1 MFLEKFT
8 LLAKI
13 LHCRRQWRQG
23 QISPLDG
30 ILFCFELCPLKVIYL
45 FSWRF
50 KDVWRM
56 ISFVNSCRWIQ
67 GRRRRKR
74 RREGGCG
81 YKRGTL
87 KQLVVATL
95 PPFESLLP
103 MLSFCHTGEN
113 SQRCALHNYVT
124 ILKPPSN
131 VRCPLLVITGCCMWY
146 IH

>member
-1 MFLEKFT
+1 MDSGKEEEK
-8 LLAKI
+8 
-13 LHCRRQWRQG
+13 
-23 QISPLDG
+23 
-30 ILFCFELCPLKVIYL
+30 EE
-45 FSWRF
+45 
-50 KDVWRM
+50 
-56 ISFVNSCRWIQ
+56 
-67 GRRRRKR
+67 
-74 RREGGCG
+74 EGKEAVTACG

-131 VRCPLLVITGCCMWY
+131 VQCPLLVIIGLKNNDGQCTTLSGTKAHYKMPFGWFAKRNVSS
-146 IH
+146 IALNSVQGS